1 MPPASDNVCKWVNRH
16 AALQTFATYTGPTQS
31 QLHIKPL
38 HHYVACRLVLEGGF
52 SPEDITP
59 RPPFRIEKGG
69 SDGWLLVYDQNVATG
84 GERTLL
90 GGLKTKT
97 VDIVIVKNG
106 LGPTMAISCKGA
118 IGAFRNL
125 TNRMEEAVGGCTNLH
140 ITYPAMVT
148 GFLFVMR
155 AHTHAAWLAATTAT
169 GGPPNRG
176 RAIAQNDIAIQASGE
191 PAEAIVRFHN
201 ALRELTGRR
210 GIRNDVSRYEAVAFV
225 LVDPSGPNAGNV
237 LSNYPVEDSPL
248 RIERFFEA
256 LYLRYDERY
265 VYSAPDLKSVTRRRE
280 WSPKSPVFDRTLPT
294 FPAGTLDYQPRIK
307 APDSA
312 IGR

>member
-1 MPPASDNVCKWVNRH
+1 MPPASENVCKWINQQS
-16 AALQTFATYTGPTQS
+16 ALNTLATYAGPTQS

-52 SPEDITP
+52 PPEDITP

-69 SDGWLLVYDQNVATG
+69 SDGGLLVYDEKVATG

-97 VDIVIVKNG
+97 VDIVIVKSG

-125 TNRMEEAVGGCTNLH
+125 TNRMEEAVGDCTNLH

-155 AHTHAAWLAATTAT
+155 AHTHAAWLAAMTAT
-169 GGPPNRG
+169 GGPQGRG

-191 PAEAIVRFHN
+191 PVEAIVRFHN

-225 LVDPSGPNAGNV
+225 LVDPSGANAGNV
-237 LSNYPVEDSPL
+237 LFELSGDRQPTAH
-248 RIERFFEA
+248 RAFFRNA
-256 LYLRYDERY
+256 LSSL
-265 VYSAPDLKSVTRRRE
+265 
-280 WSPKSPVFDRTLPT
+280 
-294 FPAGTLDYQPRIK
+294 
-307 APDSA
+307 
-312 IGR
+312 